1 MSKSL
6 PEVPNSPAELFAL
19 NEKSGFDVENPDALV
34 DIINELHEELEPT
47 PLQGL
52 RAAQDLLER
61 LHYYHYHMV
70 EQAEENGLTAY
81 QKQMWV
87 DDTKLIKDAIN
98 ALRQV
103 NV

>member
-87 DDTKLIKDAIN
+87 EIGRAH
-98 ALRQV
+98 V
-103 NV
+103 